1 MVHKVIKFIKRDI
14 EKKMK
19 IEKFEDILVWQKA
32 EKLVLACY
40 KEFSSLKDYA
50 FKDQICRAALS
61 IMNNIA
67 EGYDRAGNKEFKKF
81 LYIAKGSA
89 GEVRSMLYPALKL
102 KYITRDEFDDLHEQT
117 LAVSKMLSSF
127 IKTL

>member
-1 MVHKVIKFIKRDI
+1 
-14 EKKMK
+14 MK
-19 IEKFEDILVWQKA
+19 INSFEDIVAWQKA

-40 KEFSSLKDYA
+40 KEFRSLRD
-50 FKDQICRAALS
+50 FSFRDQICRAAVS

-67 EGYDRAGNKEFKKF
+67 EGYERAGNKEFRKF

-89 GEVRSMLYPALKL
+89 SEVRSMLYLALEL
-102 KYITRDEFDDLHEQT
+102 NYIPKDRFNDLQEQT
-117 LAVSKMLSSF
+117 MVISKMLSNF